1 MTERDDLD
9 PAGARRLNRGVI
21 LTLVFSAFILVIPA
35 VLASMGGMIATALCT
50 LASMVVLWVVARSL
64 RHPR

>member
-21 LTLVFSAFILVIPA
+21 LTLVVGAFILLIPA
-35 VLASMGGMIATALCT
+35 VLCT
-50 LASMVVLWVVARSL
+50 LASLAALWVVARSL
-64 RHPR
+64 RHSR